1 MGNKPVT
8 LKIVDRTTAKI
19 KETAFSMA
27 WSVVNDTLSTDT
39 STFVLDTLNMKIEVG
54 DFLVAEEMGNS
65 SGYHRENVSLNIWDG
80 QYIIDGLISPLYIG
94 IVQSYDL
101 NQINATDSR
110 GICDNKVVDRT
121 FNGTHP
127 SQYLFE
133 TFKNYVRLPGNKL
146 DEPLIIMNTKETII
160 SGNTGWKRP
169 IQNAKSD
176 NMLDVMRNMQTYY
189 QTILTCIGY
198 KSNTKGEVSF
208 YYIWHNI
215 LNDLE
220 STNTLQSMFIDLSNS
235 SRYVKDTIDIYVKPS
250 VVSGVN
256 CTILVQ
262 PGSGASTA
270 KYVRYM
276 QEDGTI
282 TSMLSSKVRQPLTI
296 ETLVYDDND
305 VPWNKLTD
313 ALINTAVSPSM
324 SKDTYAHEI
333 TFDYIIPTE
342 GKIDRRLLR
351 EGQPIKVRYK
361 SKEYNSYISSWK
373 TDSKSGYIRI
383 KCGNIRT
390 NLPLY
395 TRKK

>member
-19 KETAFSMA
+19 KETAFSME

-54 DFLVAEEMGNS
+54 DFLIAEEMGNS

-80 QYIIDGLISPLYIG
+80 QYIIDGLIAPLYIG
-94 IVQSYDL
+94 IIQSYDL
-101 NQINATDSR
+101 NQVNATDSR

-220 STNTLQSMFIDLSNS
+220 STNTLKSMLIDLSNS
-235 SRYVKDTIDIYVKPS
+235 SKYVKDTIDIYVKPS

-262 PGSGASTA
+262 PGSSSSTA
-270 KYVRYM
+270 KYIRYM
-276 QEDGTI
+276 QDDGTI
-282 TSMLSSKVRQPLTI
+282 TSTLSSKVRQPLTI

-305 VPWNKLTD
+305 VPWNNLTD
-313 ALINTAVSPSM
+313 ALVNTAVSPSM

-351 EGQPIKVRYK
+351 EGQPVKVRYK
-361 SKEYNSYISSWK
+361 FKEYDSYISSWK

>member
-19 KETAFSMA
+19 KETAFSME

-54 DFLVAEEMGNS
+54 DFLIAEEMGNS

-94 IVQSYDL
+94 IIQSYDL
-101 NQINATDSR
+101 NQVNATDSR

-133 TFKNYVRLPGNKL
+133 TFKNYIRLPGNKL

-169 IQNAKSD
+169 IQKAKSD
-176 NMLDVMRNMQTYY
+176 NMLDIMRNMQTYY

-198 KSNTKGEVSF
+198 KSNTKGKVSF

-220 STNTLQSMFIDLSNS
+220 STNTLKSMLIDLSNS
-235 SRYVKDTIDIYVKPS
+235 SKYVKDTIDIYVKPS

-276 QEDGTI
+276 QDDGTI
-282 TSMLSSKVRQPLTI
+282 TSTLSSKVRQPLTI

-305 VPWNKLTD
+305 VPWNNLTD
-313 ALINTAVSPSM
+313 ALVNTAVSPSM

-351 EGQPIKVRYK
+351 EGQPVKVRYMF
-361 SKEYNSYISSWK
+361 KEYDSYISSWK

>member
-19 KETAFSMA
+19 KETAFSMK

-54 DFLVAEEMGNS
+54 DFLIAEEMGNS

-169 IQNAKSD
+169 IQNATSD

-198 KSNTKGEVSF
+198 KSNSNGEVSF

-276 QEDGTI
+276 QNDGTI
-282 TSMLSSKVRQPLTI
+282 TSTLSSKVRQPLTI

-305 VPWNKLTD
+305 VPWNNLTD
-313 ALINTAVSPSM
+313 ALVNTAVGPSM

-333 TFDYIIPTE
+333 TFDYIIPNE
-342 GKIDRRLLR
+342 GKIDRRLIR
-351 EGQPIKVRYK
+351 EGQPVKVRYM
-361 SKEYNSYISSWK
+361 SKEYDSYISSWT

>member
-19 KETAFSMA
+19 KETAFSME

-54 DFLVAEEMGNS
+54 DFLIAEEMGNS

-101 NQINATDSR
+101 NQVNTTDSR

-146 DEPLIIMNTKETII
+146 DEPLIIMSTKETII

-169 IQNAKSD
+169 IQNATSD

-220 STNTLQSMFIDLSNS
+220 STNTLQSMLIDLSNS
-235 SRYVKDTIDIYVKPS
+235 SKYVKDTIDIYVKPS

-276 QEDGTI
+276 QDDGTI
-282 TSMLSSKVRQPLTI
+282 TSTLSSKVRQPLTI

-305 VPWNKLTD
+305 VPWNNLTD
-313 ALINTAVSPSM
+313 ALVNTAVSPSM

-342 GKIDRRLLR
+342 GKIDRRLIR
-351 EGQPIKVRYK
+351 EGQPVKVRYMF
-361 SKEYNSYISSWK
+361 KEYDSYISSWT

>member
-19 KETAFSMA
+19 KETAFSME

-54 DFLVAEEMGNS
+54 DFLIAEEMGNS

-101 NQINATDSR
+101 NQVNTTDSR

-133 TFKNYVRLPGNKL
+133 TFRNYVRLPGNKL

-169 IQNAKSD
+169 IQNATSD
-176 NMLDVMRNMQTYY
+176 NMLDIMRNMQTYY

-198 KSNTKGEVSF
+198 KSNSNGEVSF

-220 STNTLQSMFIDLSNS
+220 STNTLQSMLIDLSNS
-235 SRYVKDTIDIYVKPS
+235 SKYVKDTIDIYVKPS

-276 QEDGTI
+276 QDDGTI
-282 TSMLSSKVRQPLTI
+282 TSTLSSKVRQPLTI

-305 VPWNKLTD
+305 VPWNNLTD
-313 ALINTAVSPSM
+313 ALVNTAVSPSM

-351 EGQPIKVRYK
+351 EGQPVKVRYMF
-361 SKEYNSYISSWK
+361 KEYDSYISSW
-373 TDSKSGYIRI
+373 TIDSKSGYIRI

>member
-19 KETAFSMA
+19 KETAFSME

-54 DFLVAEEMGNS
+54 DFLIAEEMGNS

-101 NQINATDSR
+101 NQVNATDSR

-169 IQNAKSD
+169 IQNATSD

-220 STNTLQSMFIDLSNS
+220 STNTLQSMLIDLSNS
-235 SRYVKDTIDIYVKPS
+235 SKYVKDTIDIYVKPS

-276 QEDGTI
+276 MDDGTI
-282 TSMLSSKVRQPLTI
+282 TSTLSSKVRQPLTI

-305 VPWNKLTD
+305 VPWNNLTD
-313 ALINTAVSPSM
+313 ALVNTAVSPSM

-351 EGQPIKVRYK
+351 EGQPVKVRYMF
-361 SKEYNSYISSWK
+361 KEYDSYISSWT

>member
-19 KETAFSMA
+19 KETAFSME

-54 DFLVAEEMGNS
+54 DFLIAEEMGNS

-80 QYIIDGLISPLYIG
+80 QYIIDGLIAPLYIG

-169 IQNAKSD
+169 IQNATSD

-220 STNTLQSMFIDLSNS
+220 STNTLKSIKIDLSNS
-235 SRYVKDTIDIYVKPS
+235 SKYVKDTIDIYVKPS

-276 QEDGTI
+276 QDDGTI
-282 TSMLSSKVRQPLTI
+282 TSTLSSKVRQPLTI

-305 VPWNKLTD
+305 VPWNNLTD
-313 ALINTAVSPSM
+313 ALVNTAVGPSM

-333 TFDYIIPTE
+333 TFDYIIPNE
-342 GKIDRRLLR
+342 GKIDIHLIR
-351 EGQPIKVRYK
+351 EGQPVKVRYM
-361 SKEYNSYISSWK
+361 SKEYDSYISSWT

>member
-19 KETAFSMA
+19 KETAFSME

-54 DFLVAEEMGNS
+54 DFLIAEEMGNS

-80 QYIIDGLISPLYIG
+80 QYIIDGLNSPLYIG
-94 IVQSYDL
+94 IIQSYDL
-101 NQINATDSR
+101 NQVNATDSR

-133 TFKNYVRLPGNKL
+133 TFKNYIRIPGNKL
-146 DEPLIIMNTKETII
+146 DEPLIVMNTKETII
-160 SGNTGWKRP
+160 SGNTGWKRT

-176 NMLDVMRNMQTYY
+176 NMLDIMRNMQTYY

-220 STNTLQSMFIDLSNS
+220 STNTLQSILIDLSNS
-235 SRYVKDTIDIYVKPS
+235 SKYVKDTIDIYVKPS

-262 PGSGASTA
+262 SGSGASTA
-270 KYVRYM
+270 KHVRYM
-276 QEDGTI
+276 QDDGTI
-282 TSMLSSKVRQPLTI
+282 TSTLSSKVRQPLTI

-305 VPWNKLTD
+305 VPWNNLTD
-313 ALINTAVSPSM
+313 ALVNTAVSPSM

-342 GKIDRRLLR
+342 GKIDRHLLR
-351 EGQPIKVRYK
+351 EGQPVKVRYK